1 MSHYSFF
8 CLRVYDPIL
17 NITDTGVT
25 YGLLLGIYLL
35 NRR

>member
-1 MSHYSFF
+1 MSHYSLF
-8 CLRVYDPIL
+8 CLRVYDSIL

-25 YGLLLGIYLL
+25 YSLLLGVYLL